1 MLINLCY
8 CLTRLGVS
16 GIHLWDLFQNISC
29 YCLTYVAAGSCW
41 SNCISKH
48 LMLLFNCISTFF
60 RTIFC
65 TISKHL
71 MLLFNKMENNC
82 HLFYYY
88 ISKHLMLLFNTQ
100 YSLLRI
106 GSYLFQNISC
116 YCLTND
122 FTSFFNGLFKKTTIL
137 CTFPLFFPSAPSIY
151 CFSKKVHISAISNT
165 FSGNHLV
172 KFCTFKYQ

>member
-1 MLINLCY
+1 MYHRLFYTFVKCYLDILCY
-8 CLTRLGVS
+8 CLTKRICKL
-16 GIHLWDLFQNISC
+16 
-29 YCLTYVAAGSCW
+29 
-41 SNCISKH
+41 SK
-48 LMLLFNCISTFF
+48 NRI
-60 RTIFC
+60 
-65 TISKHL
+65 
-71 MLLFNKMENNC
+71 
-82 HLFYYY
+82 
-88 ISKHLMLLFNTQ
+88 ISKHLMLLFNTL
-100 YSLLRI
+100 SFFFIFLLV
-106 GSYLFQNISC
+106 LFQNISC